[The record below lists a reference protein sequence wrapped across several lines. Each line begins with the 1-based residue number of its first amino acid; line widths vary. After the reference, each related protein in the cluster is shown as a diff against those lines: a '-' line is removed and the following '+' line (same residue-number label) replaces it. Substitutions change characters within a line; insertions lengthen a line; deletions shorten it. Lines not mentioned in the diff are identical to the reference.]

1 MSRFAV
7 RRTPALALA
16 FLAAVAVLPGA
27 DATADPPPAVFSFQ
41 PKNVKAGGT
50 LSVVAWRF
58 DASVPAAA
66 FSLVDVNGNATTLG
80 IVAPQNGF
88 FQQQFTVPTTLA
100 PGRYHVVMQDSN
112 FDIVVNLV
120 GTLRIVPPDYP
131 VFGFRQTALVP
142 GGALSVSGG
151 GFRGTSATIG
161 LINRSG
167 QPIVLG
173 TQPVVGG
180 ALNAQVPVPSGLAL
194 GAYFPFVRDSAP
206 LFAQNV
212 SGPLTLINA
221 TPPAWIPT
229 GFYPIGV
236 VSDPDT
242 HQVFVPNGGDNT
254 LSIIDEAT
262 RTTIKTLPIG
272 ALPCA
277 IGLNSVTHRVFV
289 SNVNTNDVTVVDG
302 LTNSVVASVPV
313 NASAP
318 CGVAVLPDLNRVYT
332 ANYGSDTMS
341 VIDGATN
348 TLLDVVPVGRGPFAI
363 AANPVTN
370 RVYVA
375 VGYDH
380 YLQVIDGA
388 TLQTI
393 ANVPVGRTPDAI
405 GVNPVTNRIYVGN
418 YFGDTLSVVDG
429 TSNTVL
435 ATIPTGAEPSGVG
448 VDPGLDLV
456 YVSNW
461 MSQTA
466 TVLDG
471 TTFAVLGDVLSG
483 LTPDGAVVN
492 PVTHQA
498 YIVNSIS
505 NNLTVIDGTTYR

>member
-1 MSRFAV
+1 MRPFAT
-7 RRTPALALA
+7 RLPSWSALALLPL
-16 FLAAVAVLPGA
+16 LAAL
-27 DATADPPPAVFSFQ
+27 PPPDARAAPPALFSFQ
-41 PKNVKAGGT
+41 PKNVKPGGT

-58 DASVPAAA
+58 GPSVPAVAL
-66 FSLVDVNGNATTLG
+66 SLVDVNGNATTLG
-80 IVAPQNGF
+80 IAVPQGGF
-88 FQQQFTVPTTLA
+88 FRQQFTVPGTLA
-100 PGRYHVVMQDSN
+100 PGRYHVVMQDSTL
-112 FDIVVNLV
+112 DVVVNLV
-120 GTLRIVPPDYP
+120 GTLRILPPDYP
-131 VFGFRQTALVP
+131 VFGFRQTALVA
-142 GGALSVSGG
+142 GGTLSVSGG

-161 LINRSG
+161 LLSRSG
-167 QPIVLG
+167 QPIVLA
-173 TQPVVGG
+173 TQPVAGG
-180 ALNAQVPVPSGLAL
+180 SIDAQVPVPASLAL
-194 GAYFPFVRDSAP
+194 GAYFPFARDSAA

-212 SGPLTLINA
+212 SGPLTLIGP
-221 TPPAWIPT
+221 TPPQWIPT

-236 VSDPDT
+236 VADAAT
-242 HQVFVPNGGDNT
+242 GQVFVPNGGDNT
-254 LSIIDEAT
+254 LSVIDEASGST
-262 RTTIKTLPIG
+262 VKTLPIG
-272 ALPCA
+272 GLPCA
-277 IGLNSVTHRVFV
+277 IGLNAQTHRVFV
-289 SNVNTNDVTVVDG
+289 ANANTDDVTVVDG
-302 LTNSVVASVPV
+302 VANTVVATVPV
-313 NASAP
+313 GGAAP
-318 CGVAVLPDLNRVYT
+318 CGVAVLPDLNRAYVV
-332 ANYGSDTMS
+332 NYGSDTLS

-348 TLLDVVPVGRGPFAI
+348 TLAAVVPVGRGPFAV
-363 AANPVTN
+363 AANPATN

-375 VGYDH
+375 VGYEH
-380 YLQVIDGA
+380 QLQVLDGA

-393 ANVPVGRTPDAI
+393 ARVSVGRTPDAI

-429 TSNTVL
+429 ATHAVL

-492 PVTHQA
+492 PVTHRA